1 MRKKIRN
8 HIRRII
14 FQKKPLQKEVLR
26 PHTGNVPLNIALQ
39 DRISFSVLRNENNH
53 IKKIENISYEININD
68 KWEWVVRYDDH
79 GGTGLLHRHYRVNL
93 KEDRIIESAAGI
105 RKYKNKDY
113 ELTWVCNDIKRNHM
127 IFRKKFLEDCD
138 LDLY

>member
-1 MRKKIRN
+1 MGIGCE
-8 HIRRII
+8 IRRPRRYR
-14 FQKKPLQKEVLR
+14 F
-26 PHTGNVPLNIALQ
+26 IAS
-39 DRISFSVLRNENNH
+39 SF
-53 IKKIENISYEININD
+53 
-68 KWEWVVRYDDH
+68 
-79 GGTGLLHRHYRVNL
+79 HYRVNL

-127 IFRKKFLEDCD
+127 IFRKKFLENCD